1 MLKIYLYSI
10 FFCLILPALPYVQ
23 ASEQI
28 NQTIKVPSTGHLFID
43 IDRGSVEVKGWD
55 KNEIL
60 VLGELDNDS
69 QTLMFKSKGEKTL
82 IKIKIS
88 ETSYRGNAHS
98 SDGNELKVFVPRNV
112 QVHFKGIDT
121 DFNIA
126 GIDAGVEGKTING
139 ELLIKNVHISIKVSS
154 ISGDINVTE
163 SYGIA
168 YIESIQGDTSIIG
181 KFEDVKLRS
190 VTGDIWANIT
200 EIDNLSTNNV
210 AGDTK
215 LVGNLKKD
223 AQVKMNSVKGDLHY
237 KAFGILNAEC
247 KVASQFGGEIVNN
260 LTTDLPKTSHMQQQQ
275 LNFVAGDGSG
285 ILVMKT
291 INGKAII
298 DRAQ

>member
-1 MLKIYLYSI
+1 MI
-10 FFCLILPALPYVQ
+10 ILPALPNVQ
-23 ASEQI
+23 ANEQI

-60 VLGELDNDS
+60 VLGELDSDT

-88 ETSYRGNAHS
+88 ETFYRGNAHS
-98 SDGNELKVFVPRNV
+98 SDGNELKIFVPQNV

-126 GIDAGVEGKTING
+126 GIDAGVEGKTISG
-139 ELLIKNVHISIKVSS
+139 ELLINNVRISIKVSS

-163 SYGIA
+163 SYGTA

-181 KFEDVKLRS
+181 NFEDVKLRT
-190 VTGDIWANIT
+190 VTGDIWADIT
-200 EIDNLSTNNV
+200 EIDNVSTNNI

-215 LVGNLKKD
+215 LSGSLKKD
-223 AQVKMNSVKGDLHY
+223 AQVKMTSVKGDLHY
-237 KAFGILNAEC
+237 EASGILNAKCE
-247 KVASQFGGEIVNN
+247 VLSQFGGEIVNN
-260 LTTDLPKTSHMQQQQ
+260 LTTDLPNTSHMQQQQ
-275 LNFVAGDGSG
+275 LHFVSG
-285 ILVMKT
+285 NGLGTLVMKT
-291 INGKAII
+291 INGTAII
-298 DRAQ
+298 NRAL